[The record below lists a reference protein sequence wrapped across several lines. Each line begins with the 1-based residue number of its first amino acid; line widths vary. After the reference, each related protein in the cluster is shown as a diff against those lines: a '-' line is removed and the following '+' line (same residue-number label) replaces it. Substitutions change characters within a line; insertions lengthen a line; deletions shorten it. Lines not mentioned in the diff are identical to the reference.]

1 MKITAEISNQV
12 IKLLSNQVQS
22 QREVT
27 ELLNAVKTRL
37 KLLCSVTSSLKP
49 LTTYVVLIAIQFQ
62 MPPTNET
69 LST

>member
-37 KLLCSVTSSLKP
+37 KLGRHKPRHKQHKTVNNLHLTGLKRFNFFY
-49 LTTYVVLIAIQFQ
+49 LV
-62 MPPTNET
+62 
-69 LST
+69 